1 MMRNTNQ
8 NNIIK
13 VLLLSLVILSGCASE
28 KQYFY
33 YAYYYDEH
41 AEPES
46 YFVRVISIDGEVRH
60 EEEFWVD
67 ENGVLE
73 KEGGDLLIKT
83 STGLNKRKLENG
95 VHIYSPYLDISKN
108 ECVEFKYSDASL
120 NDFASTTFCFIEKK
134 DIVVNGMKYHDA
146 YRFKKIVGSNN
157 GVVTDV
163 YLDENFIL
171 ISQECTEGERA
182 YYRIDRVDSAFMF
195 QSLKLNKAKSNLALP

>member
-8 NNIIK
+8 NNIIN

-41 AEPES
+41 AAPES
-46 YFVRVISIDGEVRH
+46 FLISVISINGEIRL

-67 ENGVLE
+67 ENGGLE
-73 KEGGDLLIKT
+73 KEDGGFFAKT
-83 STGLNKRKLENG
+83 FTGLNKRKLENG

-108 ECVEFKYSDASL
+108 ECVEFNYSDASL

-134 DIVVNGMKYHDA
+134 DIVVNGVNYHDA
-146 YRFKKIVGSNN
+146 YRFKKTVGINN
-157 GVVTDV
+157 VVVTDV
-163 YLDENFIL
+163 YLDEDFVL
-171 ISQECTEGERA
+171 ITQECTEGERA

-195 QSLKLNKAKSNLALP
+195 QSLKLKSLRIK